1 MVCHTLCWAF
11 MVQRWI
17 RHDLCLW
24 DRKLLEIYMIMH
36 FKIIHFLFKKAE
48 HLSEVWTYTLH
59 KATSQIIICG
69 SYWNLT
75 YFIPLSLM
83 EYEVSDRKDYIPY
96 LLSLF
101 PQGIWH
107 SFFTLSKHLLTCT
120 THNYLKWVLTS
131 VLNKLKITEC
141 I

>member
-1 MVCHTLCWAF
+1 

-17 RHDLCLW
+17 RYYLYLW

-36 FKIIHFLFKKAE
+36 LKIISFLFKKAE

-69 SYWNLT
+69 SYWNFT

-83 EYEVSDRKDYIPY
+83 ECEVSDCKDYIPY

-107 SFFTLSKHLLTCT
+107 SFFTLGKHLHVRLIIIWNEFWLQYWTNLKN
-120 THNYLKWVLTS
+120 HQMYLNL
-131 VLNKLKITEC
+131 
-141 I
+141 